1 MEDTNCSLF
10 ERLAPLW
17 IDVTSPPPPQVITFV
32 AAGGTRLSKIRNFS
46 TGIYRM
52 IFSAIISS
60 LSEKILTQVVKCT
73 TSRDIWHIG
82 RISGIGIVI
91 Y

>member
-32 AAGGTRLSKIRNFS
+32 AAGGTQTLQNPKFQHWHLQDE
-46 TGIYRM
+46 M

-60 LSEKILTQVVKCT
+60 ISEKILTQVVKCA

-82 RISGIGIVI
+82 
-91 Y
+91 